1 MVANPEWK
9 AVRSVH
15 LQGGCR
21 AFNGLNN
28 SVELRPIASNG
39 KTAAIATPTYPA
51 LFGILE
57 QAGFL
62 VIGTDFYFGP
72 EQTDG
77 RRLPEWRSY
86 NVVAG
91 SVWPCID
98 QARLRCRSAMRT
110 SRRIRDA
117 KPWRCSI
124 KNRFLRLRCAYH
136 RMPRSHAP
144 G

>member
-86 NVVAG
+86 NVVPDRFNRA
-91 SVWPCID
+91 STKRINSRSSRTR
-98 QARLRCRSAMRT
+98 RLKT
-110 SRRIRDA
+110 
-117 KPWRCSI
+117 
-124 KNRFLRLRCAYH
+124 
-136 RMPRSHAP
+136 RMASY
-144 G
+144 GT